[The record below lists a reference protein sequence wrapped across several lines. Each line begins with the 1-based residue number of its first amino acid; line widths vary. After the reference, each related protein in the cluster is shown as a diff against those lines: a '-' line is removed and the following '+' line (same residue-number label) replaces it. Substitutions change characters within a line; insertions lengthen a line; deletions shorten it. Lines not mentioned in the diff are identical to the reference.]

1 MRGSMNL
8 LLTGILMTTMLV
20 GCSSQSDVSGG
31 NSSRNAMEKQAIS
44 IYEDVNGVG
53 SAQRD
58 GFTDSVKNLS
68 DAELRMI
75 LEN

>member
-1 MRGSMNL
+1 MRGSMSL

-44 IYEDVNGVG
+44 IYEALLKEMDLQT
-53 SAQRD
+53 AL
-58 GFTDSVKNLS
+58 K
-68 DAELRMI
+68 I
-75 LEN
+75 